1 MQIKLESTRSPN
13 SGAARGVG
21 RGMENW
27 CPRFQ
32 TARYFKNRGRSSSEH
47 RKRGSRSRRTPNS
60 GATLASDRSLI
71 FFCKAG
77 LAASRGGAAHPHPA
91 GLGNDLPTRASTP
104 RTSAHSRR
112 WETARCR
119 VSHQALVASALL
131 RGGCFCWEGA
141 GVPGCQNVL
150 HRLSKVVVI
159 AKGTLETRAIL
170 KFALGLG

>member
-1 MQIKLESTRSPN
+1 MAAVDCRTSVKNCEDWL
-13 SGAARGVG
+13 GAG
-21 RGMENW
+21 
-27 CPRFQ
+27 CSQ
-32 TARYFKNRGRSSSEH
+32 TARHFKNRGRSSSER

-71 FFCKAG
+71 FCKAG

-150 HRLSKVVVI
+150 HRLSEVVVI

-170 KFALGLG
+170 KFGLGLG